1 MSERWVVK
9 VGSGVLTGD
18 DGALLA
24 ERVHAIASQ
33 AAALRAM
40 GHQVVIVSSGA
51 VASGFRYL
59 GFERPPQ
66 DLPDR
71 QACASVGQ
79 FFLVAAYEE
88 VFGRHG
94 TAAGL
99 VLLTHDDIN
108 DRRRYLHARNTID
121 TLLRR
126 GAVPII
132 NENDAVAVEE
142 ILMGDND
149 QLAAMVAAFIEAD
162 RLILLTN
169 VEGVLSGLP
178 GTPGATLVAEIDDAD
193 AFAAGLGEGKSLLGR
208 GGMRGKV
215 LAAGKAASYGIP
227 TRIAAGTDPE
237 VLLKLARGEACGT
250 LVRPATDPLSARRFW
265 IRFVTRPKGVLH
277 IDAGAVRA
285 IAVQG
290 RSLLPRGIV
299 RLEGEFAAGDA
310 VRIVGP
316 DGTTVARGLASYGH
330 QELARLAGRHSNDI
344 EGILGYRRADEAVH
358 RDDLVLE
365 TRTRTDGGPVP
376 ARTEANG

>member
-9 VGSGVLTGD
+9 VGSGVLAGD
-18 DGALLA
+18 DGALRV
-24 ERVHAIASQ
+24 ERVQAIASQ
-33 AAALRAM
+33 AAALKAM

-51 VASGFRYL
+51 VASGFRHL

-79 FFLVAAYEE
+79 FFLIAAYEE
-88 VFGRHG
+88 VFARHG
-94 TAAGL
+94 AAAGL

-149 QLAAMVAAFIEAD
+149 QLAAMVAAFTEAD

-169 VEGVLSGLP
+169 VEGVMTGPP
-178 GTPGATLVAEIDDAD
+178 GTPGAALVREIAD
-193 AFAAGLGEGKSLLGR
+193 AELFAAGLGDGKSLLGR

-215 LAAGKAASYGIP
+215 LAAGRAASYGIP
-227 TRIAAGTDPE
+227 VRIADGGDPE
-237 VLLKLARGEACGT
+237 TLLRLARGEDCGT
-250 LVRPATDPLSARRFW
+250 LVQPAATPLSARRFW
-265 IRFVTRPKGVLH
+265 IRFVTRPKGILH
-277 IDAGAVRA
+277 VDAGAVRA
-285 IAVQG
+285 IVEEG

-299 RLEGEFAAGDA
+299 RVEGEFAAGDA

-316 DGTTVARGLASYGH
+316 DGAALARGLASYGH
-330 QELARLAGRHSNDI
+330 DELARLAGRHSKEI
-344 EGILGYRRADEAVH
+344 AEVLGYRRAGEAVH
-358 RDDLVLE
+358 RDDLALE
-365 TRTRTDGGPVP
+365 ARRAAASDAAKELTR
-376 ARTEANG
+376 